1 MHAKIIRNTLPNNA
15 CSNFTHSLYNIE
27 MNQNVV
33 FFGSGWYTIP
43 VVKKLIPLGLDL
55 VVTTEKN
62 PNSLFLKFCNEN
74 TIQTLSVSSAQ
85 ELINHKSLIVN
96 HSLAILASF
105 GAIIPQSL
113 IDTLPHGIINIHP
126 SLLPKF
132 KGPSPIQYTLL
143 SGDPITGVSI
153 IKLDNK
159 VDHGPILAQQ
169 PYSLTGNETA
179 EDLLS
184 ILFEIGADLTEDIVT
199 KIQKGEKIAETPQD
213 HSKEI
218 WSHKIAKEDGRIDV
232 NNLNA
237 KPYTLNAMIRAYYPW
252 PGVWLVAKIKN
263 QETRIKLL
271 PEGKIQVEGKKA
283 MSYKDFINGFGEDGK
298 EILAKLDLI

>member
-1 MHAKIIRNTLPNNA
+1 
-15 CSNFTHSLYNIE
+15 

-62 PNSLFLKFCNEN
+62 PDSLFLKFCNEN
-74 TIQTLSVSSAQ
+74 NLKTIQVSNAS
-85 ELINHKSLIVN
+85 EIINQKSLIIN
-96 HSLAILASF
+96 HNVAILASF
-105 GAIIPQSL
+105 GEIIPQSL
-113 IDTLPHGIINIHP
+113 IDTLPHGVINIHP

-153 IKLDNK
+153 IKLDDK

-213 HSKEI
+213 HTLESWSYKIKKNDGYINISTLSSSELEI
-218 WSHKIAKEDGRIDV
+218 RNFKLELARKV
-232 NNLNA
+232 
-237 KPYTLNAMIRAYYPW
+237 RAYYPW
-252 PGVWLVAKIKN
+252 PGVWFIARIKDK
-263 QETRIKLL
+263 ELRIKLL
-271 PEGKIQVEGKKA
+271 PENKIQPEGKNP
-283 MSYKDFINGFGEDGK
+283 MSYKDFLNGYEEEGRNLL
-298 EILAKLDLI
+298 IKLGLV